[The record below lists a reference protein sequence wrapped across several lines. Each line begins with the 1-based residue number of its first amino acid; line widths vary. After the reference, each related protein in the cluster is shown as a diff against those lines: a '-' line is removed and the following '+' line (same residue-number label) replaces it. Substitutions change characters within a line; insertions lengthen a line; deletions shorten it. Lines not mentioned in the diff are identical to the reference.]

1 MIHIGARYIKNK
13 GNLLE
18 ENLES
23 NILQQIA
30 LIMQKADSFATGTLG
45 VFGPIRITYDRAI
58 GAVLHVADLMKR
70 LVHDSYG

>member
-30 LIMQKADSFATGTLG
+30 VIIQKAD
-45 VFGPIRITYDRAI
+45 
-58 GAVLHVADLMKR
+58 
-70 LVHDSYG
+70 